1 MRYNLILFIWI
12 AGTISAAQTTGQ
24 GGPDIPWFLAGK
36 WQVENSEIYE
46 QWDSLNADA
55 MKGVSWYP
63 DNDGIKI
70 MEYLDISRNDGGIT
84 YRATVPGQNGGK
96 EISFTMTRTIDT
108 ICFENPD
115 HDFPK
120 RITYRRVNDRELAVE
135 LSDGREMIQRYTLNS
150 VTEPYREKSTDL
162 VNPNYDPALVKKL
175 GADDYGM
182 KTYILVLLKTGPNK
196 TGDQELISSSFSGH
210 LSNINRLAQEGK
222 LVVAGPIADQQRIY
236 RGIYIF
242 NASSVEEA
250 TELLKTD
257 PAISN
262 GLLEAE
268 IYPWY
273 GSAALAEYL
282 KVADKIWKLKP
293 Q

>member
-1 MRYNLILFIWI
+1 MIWLV
-12 AGTISAAQTTGQ
+12 AVLSPAQTMLPQ
-24 GGPDIPWFLAGK
+24 FLKGTWK
-36 WQVENSEIYE
+36 LENTEIYE

-55 MKGVSWYP
+55 IKGISWYP
-63 DNDGIKI
+63 DNGGIKI
-70 MEYLDISRNDGGIT
+70 MEYLDISRNDGGVI
-84 YRATVPGQNGGK
+84 YRATVPGQNGG
-96 EISFTMTRTIDT
+96 EGISFTMTRNNDT
-108 ICFENPD
+108 VCFENPD
-115 HDFPK
+115 HDFPR
-120 RITYRRVNDRELAVE
+120 RISYYRVGDRELAVE
-135 LSDGREMIQRYTLNS
+135 LSDGREMIQKYTLNR
-150 VTEPYREKSTDL
+150 VTEPVKEESTDQI
-162 VNPNYDPALVKKL
+162 NPIYDAALAKKL

-196 TGDQELISSSFSGH
+196 TTDQELITRSFSGH
-210 LSNINRLAQEGK
+210 LSNINRLAEEEK

-242 NASSVEEA
+242 NVTSVEEA

-262 GLLEAE
+262 GLLEAA

-282 KVADKIWKLKP
+282 KVADKIWKVRP
-293 Q
+293 Y